1 MKELFENKLIPIL
14 TIVID
19 AISIILVLL
28 SFGRIIEFELS
39 ILFLGISQA
48 LSGLLYIM
56 KSNGSKF
63 DRMLGNI
70 SIVLGLLIIFIIVFK
85 SVL

>member
-1 MKELFENKLIPIL
+1 MKELFKNKLIPIL

-28 SFGRIIEFELS
+28 SFGSIIEFELS

>member
-1 MKELFENKLIPIL
+1 MKELFKNKLILIL

-19 AISIILVLL
+19 VISIILVLL
-28 SFGRIIEFELS
+28 SFGSIIEFELS

>member
-1 MKELFENKLIPIL
+1 MKETFKNKLIPII
-14 TIVID
+14 TIVVD

-28 SFGRIIEFELS
+28 AFGGIIEFQLA

-56 KSNGSKF
+56 KSDGSKF
-63 DRMLGNI
+63 DGVLGDF
-70 SIVLGLLIIFIIVFK
+70 SIVLGLLIIFIIIFE

>member
-1 MKELFENKLIPIL
+1 MKELFKNKLIPIL